1 MGMYEKEAST
11 SPSLEEASTAYP
23 QSTEAHY
30 HAVDVFG
37 PEVGLFGAHS
47 SISDPTIAMLTR
59 PS

>member
-1 MGMYEKEAST
+1 MEKYEKEAST

-37 PEVGLFGAHS
+37 PEVGLFGA
-47 SISDPTIAMLTR
+47 DYFLRT
-59 PS
+59 

>member
-1 MGMYEKEAST
+1 MEKFEKEAST

-37 PEVGLFGAHS
+37 PEVGLFGADYVCGH
-47 SISDPTIAMLTR
+47 DN
-59 PS
+59 

>member
-30 HAVDVFG
+30 HTIDVFG

-47 SISDPTIAMLTR
+47 SLLNSTIAVLTR
-59 PS
+59 TG